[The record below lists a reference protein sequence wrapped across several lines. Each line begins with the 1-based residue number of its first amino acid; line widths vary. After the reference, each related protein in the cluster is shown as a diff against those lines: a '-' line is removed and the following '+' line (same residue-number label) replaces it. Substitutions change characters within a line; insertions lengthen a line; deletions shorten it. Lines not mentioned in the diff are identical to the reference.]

1 MIDDLNSN
9 EFYTIDDFGYEL
21 SQKLGEALTR
31 RGLSAVVDY
40 TTIQKNNIE
49 YKGLCV
55 MFHDTN
61 VGPFLYIDKDYYD
74 ILNGVPMYQI
84 VESKVKLVEEAI
96 HNAPDIQQITKD
108 EIKNNLFVEMINRE
122 MNQKIEEQCAHQDIN
137 DLMLIPRLKC
147 VEIDGHVGSCIVTS
161 YCQAAILNMTDDELL
176 SIAKENTFEKND
188 YICVGID
195 NMIAKLGG
203 EKEDESAD
211 NCAYVLTNSTNIYGS
226 TALAD
231 PTTLQMVKQTINEDE
246 YFIIPS
252 TIHECIIIP
261 SSLVDDPADL
271 KDMLNEI
278 NSDNSIV
285 KKEDVL
291 SNNVYRY
298 NGKRISICNSLKDL
312 QKQLNMEQQTNSIKE
327 KMIRGIK

>member
-31 RGLSAVVDY
+31 CGLSAVVDY

-96 HNAPDIQQITKD
+96 HNAPDIQQMTKD
-108 EIKNNLFVEMINRE
+108 EIKNNLFVEIINRE
-122 MNQKIEEQCAHQDIN
+122 MNPKIEEQCAHQDIN
-137 DLMLIPRLKC
+137 DLMIVPRLKC

-161 YCQAAILNMTDDELL
+161 YCQASILNMTDDELL
-176 SIAKENTFEKND
+176 SIAKANTFEKND

-203 EKEDESAD
+203 EKVDESVD

-231 PTTLQMVKQTINEDE
+231 PTALRMVKQTIKEDE
-246 YFIIPS
+246 FFIIPS

-261 SSLVDDPADL
+261 SSLVDDPVDL
-271 KDMLNEI
+271 KNMLNEI

-298 NGKRISICNSLKDL
+298 NGKRISICNSLNDL
-312 QKQLNMEQQTNSIKE
+312 QKQLNMEQQTNSITE